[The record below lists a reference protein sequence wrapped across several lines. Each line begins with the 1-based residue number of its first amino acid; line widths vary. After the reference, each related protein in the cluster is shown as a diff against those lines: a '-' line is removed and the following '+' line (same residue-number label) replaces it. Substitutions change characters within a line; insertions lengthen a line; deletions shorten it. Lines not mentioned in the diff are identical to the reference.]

1 MKAVLTVA
9 ARTVV
14 AAACVL
20 TVVVARPTVGWG
32 HLAAMLAALAV
43 LLLLLASYNRRF
55 R

>member
-1 MKAVLTVA
+1 MLLVTIRAL
-9 ARTVV
+9 V

-20 TVVVARPTVGWG
+20 AVVVARPAVGWG
-32 HLAAMLAALAV
+32 HLAVMLGALGV